1 MYKVSKQTSRDQ
13 TLPQGAF
20 LHTAMA
26 DTMTEKQRKAF
37 KSMKAPNKS
46 IYANIHG
53 VKLMGRMAKKTWGLA
68 KRCPMFTKKTVDKK
82 TGKKKT
88 VRTNRLINNH
98 AYKIV
103 GSGAAQW
110 VQAVLQREAKAFR
123 VSHEAEV
130 PQAPFLP
137 TFSPGA
143 VALFEQFLCAYA
155 QDATRNA
162 VSIRDGLNTCKRLN
176 GGMMKLGYKAT
187 NERVFQD
194 CMPVPR
200 NIMICKPAKNV
211 ASKEKNAGEQN
222 DDSKAKE

>member
-1 MYKVSKQTSRDQ
+1 
-13 TLPQGAF
+13 
-20 LHTAMA
+20 
-26 DTMTEKQRKAF
+26 MTEKQRKAF
-37 KSMKAPNKS
+37 KNMRSQQKS
-46 IYANIHG
+46 IYASIHG
-53 VKLMGRMAKKTWGLA
+53 VKLMGRMAKKTWGVA
-68 KRCPMFTKKTVDKK
+68 KKCPMFTKRSIDKK

-110 VQAVLQREAKAFR
+110 VQAVLQREGKAFR
-123 VSHEAEV
+123 VSPETEV
-130 PQAPFLP
+130 SQAPFLP

-143 VALFEQFLCAYA
+143 IALFEQFLCAYA

-187 NERVFQD
+187 NERVFQS

-200 NIMICKPAKNV
+200 NIMICKPSNKAAGKT
-211 ASKEKNAGEQN
+211 EKNAGVQSG
-222 DDSKAKE
+222 DSKTKELA